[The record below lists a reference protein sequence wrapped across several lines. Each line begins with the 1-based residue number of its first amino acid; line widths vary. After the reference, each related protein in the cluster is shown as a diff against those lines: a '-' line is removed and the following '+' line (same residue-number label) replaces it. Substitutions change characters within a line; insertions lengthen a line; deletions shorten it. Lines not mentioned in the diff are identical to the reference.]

1 MSDLIFIL
9 YSLKAR
15 WLNCLLSVLLTASGI
30 CIAFLIT
37 QLGNHIQERLNKD
50 GKGIDIVVGAKG
62 SPLQLILSSIYHFDV
77 PTGNIPYSSALE
89 LMKHP
94 QIKYAIP
101 LALGDNW
108 KGHRIVGTTTDYITH
123 YNAEIN
129 EGEIWQQ
136 DFEIV
141 VGASV
146 NLKIDEEILGSHG
159 LLDEGSIH
167 QNHKYKVKGIL
178 KPSSTVLDRLILT
191 SVDSVLKIHGLES
204 VGHNHVEELNSR
216 DKNDHEKHNHEKHN
230 HNEEDDNHHSRSGH
244 KENEHNEND
253 NHENETAHKKHSH
266 EPHEDE
272 FIVNESKASEITA
285 LLITTKSPI
294 ANLNL
299 PRNINR
305 KSLLQA
311 ANPAV
316 EMTRF
321 TTMLGLGS
329 KSFAVLSF
337 ILIIIASLSIF
348 SGLAANLENRLGD
361 LAILRAIGYTK
372 NRIFK
377 IICIEGLFLIVSGI
391 IIGFVLGFFLFNLF
405 VQLVAP
411 LNITQASLSFSPN
424 LIFLTLS
431 VLLSGF
437 IASFFPAYRAS
448 KISVANQLSRDI

>member
-1 MSDLIFIL
+1 M
-9 YSLKAR
+9 Y
-15 WLNCLLSVLLTASGI
+15 
-30 CIAFLIT
+30 
-37 QLGNHIQERLNKD
+37 QL
-50 GKGIDIVVGAKG
+50 
-62 SPLQLILSSIYHFDV
+62 
-77 PTGNIPYSSALE
+77 NIPYSSTRIDEASTN
-89 LMKHP
+89 
-94 QIKYAIP
+94 KYAIP
-101 LALGDNW
+101 FALGDNW

-129 EGEIWQQ
+129 EGDIWQQ
-136 DFEIV
+136 DFEVV

-146 NLKIDEEILGSHG
+146 NLKIDEEIVGSHG

-204 VGHNHVEELNSR
+204 VGHNHDEELNSR
-216 DKNDHEKHNHEKHN
+216 DKNDHEKHNH
-230 HNEEDDNHHSRSGH
+230 NEEDDNHHSGSGY
-244 KENEHNEND
+244 KENEHNENH

-266 EPHEDE
+266 EPHDDE
-272 FIVNESKASEITA
+272 FIVNESKTSEITA

-337 ILIIIASLSIF
+337 ILIVIASLSIF
-348 SGLAANLENRLGD
+348 SGLAANLENRMGD
-361 LAILRAIGYTK
+361 LAVLRAIGYTK